1 MRWPQLTAA
10 SMPAGAVVLAAV
22 LAAPLTGIGG
32 VLGGDG
38 AGPEAGQAFITA
50 ASQPPE
56 ALPARAAPTG
66 PVAMPP
72 SVPVRV
78 QIPAIGVD
86 SELMDLGLKPDG
98 TLEVPPEGFPAGWY
112 TGAPTPGE
120 VGPAII
126 AGHVDWS
133 GPGVF
138 YDLHRLRP
146 DDQVT
151 VQRADGSA
159 AVFRITR
166 VEQYSKDAFPT
177 EEVYGDVD
185 HAGLRLI
192 TCGGVFNRV
201 TGSHDDNI
209 VVFAELVEP
218 GWP

>member
-1 MRWPQLTAA
+1 MRRPRLTAA
-10 SMPAGAVVLAAV
+10 SMPAG
-22 LAAPLTGIGG
+22 
-32 VLGGDG
+32 VLGGQG
-38 AGPEAGQAFITA
+38 AGPVAIQVTVPKTPA
-50 ASQPPE
+50 PV
-56 ALPARAAPTG
+56 ALPAQAAPTG
-66 PVAMPP
+66 PTAMPP

-126 AGHVDWS
+126 AGHVDWT

-138 YDLHRLRP
+138 YDLHRLSP

-166 VEQYSKDAFPT
+166 VEQYPKDAFPT
-177 EEVYGDVD
+177 EEVYGDVE
-185 HAGLRLI
+185 HAGLRLV
-192 TCGGVFNRV
+192 TCGGVFNRE

-209 VVFAELVEP
+209 VVFAELIEP